1 MKNDISELSYKKLRS
16 SDGNLPMAYALP
28 KIHKE
33 GTPFRII
40 ISSLDSPLY
49 SLASFLHEV
58 ISKNIDSLFSK
69 IENSVQLVKKL
80 KGTQVKK
87 NFSLISL
94 DVVSLFT
101 NVPIELAIK
110 SIEKRWN
117 KIKNGISMPK
127 VEFLRALTFVLD
139 STFFVFNEQYYQQKF
154 GAPMG
159 SPLSPI
165 IADIVM
171 QDLETEALDILGVP
185 LPFYFR
191 YVDDILTAVPIDSID
206 HVLTVFNSFHER
218 LQFTLEN
225 GGDKI
230 NFLDL
235 TLIKNKDR
243 LEMDW
248 YHKPTFSG
256 RYLNFLSAH
265 PLSQKR
271 GQTGRKLN
279 TRINEHRNSIN
290 WKTNTQS
297 VITNHRLEVNHEFD
311 WENIQILDK
320 ERNLSKRLI
329 SEKAHILMQK
339 NGLNLRSDTDGLHH
353 TYTTMLN
360 ELTN

>member
-1 MKNDISELSYKKLRS
+1 
-16 SDGNLPMAYALP
+16 
-28 KIHKE
+28 
-33 GTPFRII
+33 
-40 ISSLDSPLY
+40 
-49 SLASFLHEV
+49 
-58 ISKNIDSLFSK
+58 
-69 IENSVQLVKKL
+69 
-80 KGTQVKK
+80 
-87 NFSLISL
+87 
-94 DVVSLFT
+94 
-101 NVPIELAIK
+101 
-110 SIEKRWN
+110 
-117 KIKNGISMPK
+117 
-127 VEFLRALTFVLD
+127 
-139 STFFVFNEQYYQQKF
+139 
-154 GAPMG
+154 
-159 SPLSPI
+159 
-165 IADIVM
+165 M

-271 GQTGRKLN
+271 GVVFGIIDRAMLLSDEKFHKKNITFVINTLLRNDYPIEFIFDNISIRIKFLLSRRVQFEQNSSLNNNIDDDVERTSWFLIPYTNNTANEFIRICKKENVKTAFYSNNKLNRFIKVQKDTLPRNQNKNVVYKIKCRDCDATYVGQTGRKLN

>member
-1 MKNDISELSYKKLRS
+1 
-16 SDGNLPMAYALP
+16 
-28 KIHKE
+28 
-33 GTPFRII
+33 
-40 ISSLDSPLY
+40 
-49 SLASFLHEV
+49 
-58 ISKNIDSLFSK
+58 
-69 IENSVQLVKKL
+69 
-80 KGTQVKK
+80 
-87 NFSLISL
+87 
-94 DVVSLFT
+94 
-101 NVPIELAIK
+101 
-110 SIEKRWN
+110 
-117 KIKNGISMPK
+117 MPK

-225 GGDKI
+225 GVDKI

-271 GQTGRKLN
+271 GVYAQQSTDINSSNEQQLATQQKELDIAHISKKQKIEQQHSAETSSAIQQQYNGDKL
-279 TRINEHRNSIN
+279 
-290 WKTNTQS
+290 
-297 VITNHRLEVNHEFD
+297 L
-311 WENIQILDK
+311 ENICPTSPSASSTSMNTEYD
-320 ERNLSKRLI
+320 
-329 SEKAHILMQK
+329 
-339 NGLNLRSDTDGLHH
+339 
-353 TYTTMLN
+353 
-360 ELTN
+360 